1 MSDLASATQGACGV
15 VCALEDL
22 FHRPADWER
31 ARLDLQTRLQLSLES
46 LALPS
51 EGASLLAWLQ
61 RLDGLQREL
70 GRLSTYVGVQGFVD
84 TRDTRVQADST
95 RLRELSAGV
104 ARLSVALTSHLAAAH
119 SATWETWERAAPG
132 LAAYRGKA
140 ELYRQGRQHYL
151 TADTEQ
157 ALAALD
163 SSLQLPV
170 QVYRRIKAG
179 DLRFAEVVDQRG
191 RQQRFTLPL
200 FEKRFETSHDAM
212 LRSSAQAVFA
222 EAVKPH
228 QHAFAAAYAGEVGRQ
243 VSLARLRGFSSTVD
257 FLFWQQGVPSSYFA
271 SQRSV
276 FNTGLA
282 PLMRRFVDVKRRLL
296 GLDRLSFHDLKA
308 YPPQLAGTLTLDEAR
323 TAIVAAGHRLGSE
336 YAGVLQRAFDERWI
350 EHGQQPNKADS
361 SGCAS
366 PFGPHPYV
374 LMTWTGTPRDLFLL
388 AHELGHAV
396 HFYWSHT
403 HQSALNSAPLRYFIE
418 APSTLNELLLAQHL
432 LETGDE
438 QQRLLAV
445 FELLNSY
452 YHNFVTHY
460 LESEFQYQVYQT
472 ADNGVL
478 PGAEAL
484 QRIKLDV
491 LRGFWGDAVDIDA
504 DAGLTWLRQQ
514 HYYMGLY
521 PYTYAAGQSIA
532 SLFLP
537 RLANDPRA
545 AGQWC
550 ELLRQGSSQSAQ
562 TLLDSLG
569 LNMADPRSF
578 HQVLTIIDHW
588 VELFEQLTQ
597 PLLNDKERT

>member
-1 MSDLASATQGACGV
+1 MSDLASATQDACGV

-22 FHRPADWER
+22 FRRPADWER
-31 ARLDLQTRLQLSLES
+31 ARLDLQTRLQLSLQS
-46 LALPS
+46 LAIPS
-51 EGASLLAWLQ
+51 EGAPLLAWLQ
-61 RLDGLQREL
+61 RLDGLQRDL

-104 ARLSVALTSHLAAAH
+104 ARLSVALTSHLAAAS
-119 SATWETWERAAPG
+119 SATWETWEHAAPG

-179 DLRFAEVVDQRG
+179 DLRFAEVVDQHGQR
-191 RQQRFTLPL
+191 QRFSLPL
-200 FEKRFETSHDAM
+200 FEKRFETSHDAV
-212 LRSSAQAVFA
+212 LRSSAQHVFV

-257 FLFWQQGVPSSYFA
+257 FLFWQQGVPASYFA

-276 FNTGLA
+276 FNNGLA

-336 YAGVLQRAFDERWI
+336 YAEVLQRAFDERWI

-438 QQRLLAV
+438 KQRLLAV

-460 LESEFQYQVYQT
+460 LESEFQYRVYQT

-491 LRGFWGDAVDIDA
+491 LQGFWGDAVDIDA
-504 DAGLTWLRQQ
+504 NAGLTWLRQQ

-537 RLANDPRA
+537 RLASDPHA

-562 TLLDSLG
+562 TLLDNLG
-569 LNMADPRSF
+569 LNMADRRSF

-588 VELFEQLTQ
+588 VGLFEQLTQ
-597 PLLNDKERT
+597 PLLTDKERT